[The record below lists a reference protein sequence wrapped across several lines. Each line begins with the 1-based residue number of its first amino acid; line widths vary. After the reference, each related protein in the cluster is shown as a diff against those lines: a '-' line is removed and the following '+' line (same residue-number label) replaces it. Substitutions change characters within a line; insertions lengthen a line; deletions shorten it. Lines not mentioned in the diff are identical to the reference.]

1 MELTTRRKVK
11 TGMGDRM
18 FYLISGLILT
28 VIFLLILYPC
38 IFVVSASFSSGTAV
52 QSGKV
57 VLWPVDISFVGYD
70 TVFHNVNIWK
80 GFMNSLFYTFF
91 GTIINVA
98 LTMLAAYPLSRKDLV
113 GRDKLMLF
121 FTFTM
126 FFNGGIITN
135 YILVSKLGII
145 DTRWSMLLPGAMSIY
160 NMIIARTFLQNSIP
174 NELLE
179 AAQLDGCTDIQYLF
193 KVVLPLSKAVLAVLV
208 LFYGVAHW
216 NTYFHAMIYLRN
228 RDLFPLTL
236 FLKEILISGQI
247 DPSTVS
253 DPELAEKVSQLAGVI
268 KYSLIVVSMV
278 PVMIIYPFVQKY
290 FVKGVTIGASQGLN
304 PMADLQY
311 LNFTISERKYQHG
324 RNIQLETSTRTISS
338 GYAETFKD
346 PLFRRESGSSFR
358 WIRSRIWHEDRR
370 NGRCHEASVGPDPIL
385 G

>member
-1 MELTTRRKVK
+1 MKQMELTTTKRKVK
-11 TGMGDRM
+11 ISTGDQM

-28 VIFLLILYPC
+28 AIFLLILYPC

-57 VLWPVDISFVGYD
+57 ILWPVDISFVGYD

-80 GFMNSLFYTFF
+80 GFINSLFYTFA
-91 GTIINVA
+91 GTIINVT

-135 YILVSKLGII
+135 YILVSKLGLI
-145 DTRWSMLLPGAMSIY
+145 DTRWSMLLPGA
-160 NMIIARTFLQNSIP
+160 IARTFLQNSIP

-179 AAQLDGCTDIQYLF
+179 AAELDGCTDIQYLF
-193 KVVLPLSKAVLAVLV
+193 QVVLPLSKAVLAVLV

-216 NTYFHAMIYLRN
+216 NTYFNAMIYLRN
-228 RDLFPLTL
+228 RELFPLTL

-278 PVMIIYPFVQKY
+278 PVMIVYPFVQKY
-290 FVKGVTIGASQGLN
+290 FVKGVTIGAVKG
-304 PMADLQY
+304 
-311 LNFTISERKYQHG
+311 
-324 RNIQLETSTRTISS
+324 
-338 GYAETFKD
+338 
-346 PLFRRESGSSFR
+346 
-358 WIRSRIWHEDRR
+358 
-370 NGRCHEASVGPDPIL
+370 
-385 G
+385 